1 MKSLLKVRD
10 IWIFWPIVTDCTFIS
25 SSVIINSDN
34 AYFNSRLPLLYL
46 SRPNND
52 PAIKVDLQFLQ
63 MQIVAKLQSKDL
75 HFVLQ
80 GNYSTWKLWV
90 QFVRKEFFFMT
101 SKSMNVV
108 IKTRILKKTFN
119 VRSLFN
125 MGYFNHKELVC
136 CVLVF
141 ISTIGLIAGLV
152 AVAHWLPGHIT

>member
-1 MKSLLKVRD
+1 MRHIQKVPIPVIYDLGAKIQMIFCFFVIWIFLKVRD

-80 GNYSTWKLWV
+80 GNYSTCTLSTI
-90 QFVRKEFFFMT
+90 RKKGVFFFFMT
-101 SKSMNVV
+101 SNVV
-108 IKTRILKKTFN
+108 IKTRILLKK
-119 VRSLFN
+119 
-125 MGYFNHKELVC
+125 
-136 CVLVF
+136 
-141 ISTIGLIAGLV
+141 IQ
-152 AVAHWLPGHIT
+152 